1 MERVQHNIK
10 HLLSKKRKGSL
21 IFPADFRGIGTQAA
35 IKKAFSRLT
44 QTGMLKRAARG
55 IYYIPKTDPLL
66 GELHPGA
73 EEIVMILAKK
83 EGVRISPTGV
93 EALNRLGLCTQV
105 PMRVVYLT
113 DGSPR
118 RLKIGN
124 LEVRFKATSHKKLAM
139 IGKISALVILALDE
153 LSVKYMEATRE
164 AKIKDLLLKEDP
176 KKLKHD
182 LALAPVRVHDY
193 IVKLLNSKDV

>member
-1 MERVQHNIK
+1 
-10 HLLSKKRKGSL
+10 
-21 IFPADFRGIGTQAA
+21 
-35 IKKAFSRLT
+35 
-44 QTGMLKRAARG
+44 
-55 IYYIPKTDPLL
+55 
-66 GELHPGA
+66 
-73 EEIVMILAKK
+73 MILAKK
-83 EGVRISPTGV
+83 EGVRIGPTGV

-164 AKIKDLLLKEDP
+164 AKIKDLLLEEDP
-176 KKLKHD
+176 KKVKHD
-182 LALAPVRVHDY
+182 LALASVRVHDY